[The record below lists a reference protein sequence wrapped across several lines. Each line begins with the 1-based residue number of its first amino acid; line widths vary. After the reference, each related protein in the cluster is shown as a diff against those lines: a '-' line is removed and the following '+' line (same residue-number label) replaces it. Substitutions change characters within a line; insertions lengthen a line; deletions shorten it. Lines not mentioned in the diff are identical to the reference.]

1 MKVAPL
7 VAMATLFLSA
17 CSEAPTGNASPS
29 SVAAISVGV
38 ANGAARH
45 PSGTAGSP
53 ELDYALNCQGCH
65 QFDGSGMGDRVPAM
79 KGFVANFLSVPGGRE
94 YLTRV
99 PGVTGAALD
108 DEALAKVMN
117 YVLRSQD
124 PGNLPADFVEFSTE
138 EMAAGRKNVLGS
150 DAPRVRAELLDRL
163 SETADRKP

>member
-1 MKVAPL
+1 MKVAAS
-7 VAMATLFLSA
+7 VVIAALFLSA
-17 CSEAPTGNASPS
+17 CGDTPTEKTSPS

-38 ANGAARH
+38 VSAATPRH
-45 PSGTAGSP
+45 SGTAGSP

-79 KGFVANFLSVPGGRE
+79 KGLVAKFLSVPGGRE

-124 PGNLPADFVEFSTE
+124 PGNLPADFVEFSTQ
-138 EMAAGRKNVLGS
+138 EMAAGRRKVLGT
-150 DAPRVRAELLDRL
+150 DAPRMRAELLDRL
-163 SETADRKP
+163 SETADRNL